1 MQPTE
6 GLLIMFCTGNKKALH
21 LSGMKCRAASLLK
34 NAKLF
39 NNGANLA
46 FYFYTAKHATEIINF
61 HWQCQHRHE

>member
-1 MQPTE
+1 
-6 GLLIMFCTGNKKALH
+6 MFCTGNKK
-21 LSGMKCRAASLLK
+21 SPASFGNEMQGCK
-34 NAKLF
+34 FAKKAKLF